1 MIPAQS
7 NLQSQSYSDE
17 LASDVL
23 AEAGEST
30 DQQLFLKVRF
40 FLLMKTQRQRSPNMV
55 KHLTGQGVFWVEKM
69 VIKQRNFMR
78 FVVT

>member
-1 MIPAQS
+1 MNGPATFS
-7 NLQSQSYSDE
+7 
-17 LASDVL
+17 
-23 AEAGEST
+23 ESEI
-30 DQQLFLKVRF
+30 

-55 KHLTGQGVFWVEKM
+55 KHLIGHGVFWVGKM